1 MTEYVVTRWYRAP
14 ELLLSCD
21 SYDAGIDVWSGG
33 RVGCGCGRWVW
44 GRARGCA
51 GSAPECTALPAMP
64 ADGHCW
70 LPPAPTLHISCHHPP
85 TRPPLCPPRS
95 GLHPGGA
102 AAPQA
107 AVPGQGLHRPA
118 EAHHPHPGH
127 PQRRGAG
134 LHLRPQGAGVHQGPG
149 AGGGACVRACAAGV
163 GGGGGWGAWVAA
175 VWGVGVGVL
184 WGGCGGWL
192 ESCP

>member
-85 TRPPLCPPRS
+85 TRPPL
-95 GLHPGGA
+95 
-102 AAPQA
+102 
-107 AVPGQGLHRPA
+107 
-118 EAHHPHPGH
+118 
-127 PQRRGAG
+127 QRVD
-134 LHLRPQGAGVHQGPG
+134 LSKLFPG
-149 AGGGACVRACAAGV
+149 ASPLAVDLLGRMLQFDPRQRISVEQALAHPWLAQLHDEAAEPSAPGE
-163 GGGGGWGAWVAA
+163 A
-175 VWGVGVGVL
+175 
-184 WGGCGGWL
+184 
-192 ESCP
+192 